1 MSAHAYHVPDIT
13 CQHCVSSI
21 TQELSK
27 IPGVRDID
35 VDLTKKVVTV
45 EADETVTATQIRA
58 GIEEAGYDITA

>member
-1 MSAHAYHVPDIT
+1 MSAHTYHVPDIT

-35 VDLTKKVVTV
+35 VNLTKKVVTV
-45 EADETVTATQIRA
+45 EADETVTDTQIRA
-58 GIEEAGYDITA
+58 GIKDAGYDITA